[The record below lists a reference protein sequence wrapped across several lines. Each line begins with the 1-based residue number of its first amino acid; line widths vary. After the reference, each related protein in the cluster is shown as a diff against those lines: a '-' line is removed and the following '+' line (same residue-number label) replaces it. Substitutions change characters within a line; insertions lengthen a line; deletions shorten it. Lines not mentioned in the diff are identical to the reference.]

1 MADGEGRDVRR
12 LMPGVLAILALG
24 VLLWLGSR
32 ETGLAARLLPGRST
46 TTLDHAVVVERTRAV
61 ARLVTSETTLRDVVV
76 YENRLL
82 GSTKR
87 SLVVVTG
94 KVLAGFDLDRGT
106 EVQVDHDAKVVRVV
120 LPPAA
125 VLAVEVTDLKTYD
138 EQRGLWNPFRPAD
151 RDAIFRQARAQL
163 VRSAGEVE
171 LAKHTEESARE
182 LLQALVSVDGYTT
195 EVSFADQPRRPD
207 AFLRPPAPGPSP
219 RPAQVRAPAPPR
231 SP

>member
-1 MADGEGRDVRR
+1 VAGEDDRAARR
-12 LMPGVLAILALG
+12 LAPVLLAVAALG

-32 ETGLAARLLPGRST
+32 ATNLADRLAGRGT
-46 TTLDHAVVVERTRAV
+46 TTIDHGVVVERTRAV

-76 YENRLL
+76 YQNRLL

-94 KVLAGFDLDRGT
+94 KVLSGFDLDRGT
-106 EVQVDHDAKVVRVV
+106 EVGVDHEAKVVRVV

-125 VLAVEVTDLKTYD
+125 VLGVEVTDLRTYD

-151 RDAIFRQARAQL
+151 RDSIFRLARQQL

-171 LAKHTEESARE
+171 LAKHTEESARR
-182 LLQALVSVDGYTT
+182 LLQALVSADGYTT
-195 EVSFADQPRRPD
+195 EITFADDSHAGAADGEGGERE
-207 AFLRPPAPGPSP
+207 
-219 RPAQVRAPAPPR
+219 
-231 SP
+231 